1 LQRLFVGHRFGR
13 ELIDFAG
20 PEQGAVFFIDR
31 SRTSILTLSRFDSVA
46 VRFQTGG

>member
-20 PEQGAVFFIDR
+20 LGQGAVFFH
-31 SRTSILTLSRFDSVA
+31 
-46 VRFQTGG
+46 